1 MLWFIIAL
9 IVGGL
14 IVGALGRLL
23 HPGKDPMSVPMTIGL
38 GVVSMLIAGLVIRPL
53 LGFGG
58 GFITAVIVA
67 VVLVWLYARHIG
79 GTRRTRGAF

>member
-1 MLWFIIAL
+1 MLWFIISL
-9 IVGGL
+9 LVGGL
-14 IVGALGRLL
+14 VVGALGRLL
-23 HPGKDPMSVPMTIGL
+23 HPGRDPMSIWLTIGI
-38 GVVSMLIAGLVIRPL
+38 GVAAMLIAGLVLRPL
-53 LGFGG
+53 IGFGG